1 MESSKE
7 AQGRVEEEVRTL
19 VRRHGAGWL
28 QAILCRS
35 HPTRLSRLASPLHAA
50 LVQAG
55 KPEKPSLPPTSKEYA
70 SECKWSFSRDEGGY
84 PLVAFDGEL
93 GDFVCPSMFRDLS
106 DYVFGWPFSHF
117 GEDVFVLDR
126 SRIRGNLPPVS
137 QAGSQREAVDRRTTR
152 GLPVH
157 RLRVPFGAVRPPSR
171 ACRQQLEPRS
181 RLPSCLPGPLRCP
194 SSTRTSTTCGR
205 ASWAPGC
212 ARWWRSPTS

>member
-1 MESSKE
+1 MGLL
-7 AQGRVEEEVRTL
+7 APGNIVPLT
-19 VRRHGAGWL
+19 A
-28 QAILCRS
+28 
-35 HPTRLSRLASPLHAA
+35 RLSRLASPLPAA

-55 KPEKPSLPPTSKEYA
+55 KPEKASLPPTSKEYA

-137 QAGSQREAVDRRTTR
+137 QAGRQPEGGCRSE
-152 GLPVH
+152 G
-157 RLRVPFGAVRPPSR
+157 PSR
-171 ACRQQLEPRS
+171 PACAPTEGAFRGCEAS
-181 RLPSCLPGPLRCP
+181 LPCMP
-194 SSTRTSTTCGR
+194 S
-205 ASWAPGC
+205 AA
-212 ARWWRSPTS
+212 